1 MSSKD
6 DLLER
11 IDKQVLQLA
20 VLQRDLGQEVQ
31 LIPGDETSRKL
42 RHVQDSIGR
51 AGVVVETA
59 NRQLR
64 EIGDWE

>member
-6 DLLER
+6 DFLER
-11 IDKQVLQLA
+11 FDKQMLQLT

-42 RHVQDSIGR
+42 RHVQDSVGR
-51 AGVVVETA
+51 AGSTIETA
-59 NRQLR
+59 NHQLR

>member
-1 MSSKD
+1 MSRD
-6 DLLER
+6 EFLER
-11 IDKQVLQLA
+11 LDKQMLQLTG
-20 VLQRDLGQEVQ
+20 LQRDLGQEVQ

-42 RHVQDSIGR
+42 RHVQDSVGR
-51 AGVVVETA
+51 AGVAVETA

>member
-11 IDKQVLQLA
+11 IDKQMLQLT
-20 VLQRDLGQEVQ
+20 VLQRDIGQMVQ

-42 RHVQDSIGR
+42 RHVQDSVGR
-51 AGVVVETA
+51 AGVAVETA
-59 NRQLR
+59 DRQLR